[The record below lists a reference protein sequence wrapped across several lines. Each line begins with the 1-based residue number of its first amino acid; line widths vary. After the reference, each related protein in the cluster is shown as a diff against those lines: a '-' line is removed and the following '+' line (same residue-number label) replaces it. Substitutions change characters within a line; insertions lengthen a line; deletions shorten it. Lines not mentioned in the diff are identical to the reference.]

1 MENPLIEKE
10 FILESDSGLR
20 KDIQFL
26 KQLEIDNAEV
36 EKLALEEQQRKD
48 KILRT
53 QCEKKRKAR

>member
-20 KDIQFL
+20 KDIEFL

-36 EKLALEEQQRKD
+36 EKLALEG
-48 KILRT
+48 
-53 QCEKKRKAR
+53 